1 MTAYAQNVT
10 MTGTVVD
17 TDNLP
22 LIGVNVVI
30 KGTSTGTTTD
40 LDGKFTL
47 TGENGQTLVFSY
59 IGMTLQ
65 EIVYKGKPLHVIMK
79 DDSKALE
86 EVVII
91 GYQTVKKSDLTG
103 AVAVVDTKEMKK
115 SSAGTLVSQMQGLA
129 TGVNVRSSGRAG
141 EDASIQIRGVGS
153 LSNNAPLWVV
163 DGMIT
168 DPGVDFN
175 PADVESIQILKDASA
190 AAIYGSRAANG
201 VIIVTTKKGVSGP
214 MKVNVSVKETLEW
227 SPKFD
232 LMNAAEYIKYNDIAY
247 KEAIKD
253 GIASITTTQKHSEYD
268 TNWQDEVLKTALVQD
283 YNVSLSGGGD
293 SGSYF
298 VSAGYY
304 NNDGVSY
311 GNTFDRYS
319 FRVNTQGNLPLLH
332 KYAHLPNNTYK
343 IYHSLHILPVPKTN
357 GLPMNPSYSKPAL
370 YISTFLNYPRY
381 KPLFL
386 HPSEYH
392 KHNKSHCATI

>member
-1 MTAYAQNVT
+1 MIKKLLVFFLTIFTMTAYAQNVT

-91 GYQTVKKSDLTG
+91 GYQTVKKSDMTG

-319 FRVNTQGNLPLLH
+319 FRVNTQG
-332 KYAHLPNNTYK
+332 KK
-343 IYHSLHILPVPKTN
+343 VGFHSVRTWPTH
-357 GLPMNPSYSKPAL
+357 
-370 YISTFLNYPRY
+370 
-381 KPLFL
+381 
-386 HPSEYH
+386 
-392 KHNKSHCATI
+392 